1 MHNGG
6 EGFKYGVRMIFHM
19 GGKSTSSTKKLEA
32 VNAGRSYNGVTTE
45 IQCVKITLMV
55 LN

>member
-1 MHNGG
+1 MVVKGLNI
-6 EGFKYGVRMIFHM
+6 VRMIFHM
-19 GGKSTSSTKKLEA
+19 GGKSTSSAKKLEA
-32 VNAGRSYNGVTTE
+32 VNAGRSYNFGVTTE